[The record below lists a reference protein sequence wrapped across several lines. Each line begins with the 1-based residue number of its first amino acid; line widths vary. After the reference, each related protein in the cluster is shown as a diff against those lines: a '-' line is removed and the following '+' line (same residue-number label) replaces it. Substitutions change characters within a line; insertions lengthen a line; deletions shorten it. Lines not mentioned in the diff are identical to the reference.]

1 VNTVRDDH
9 FEDTLIDRAEKL
21 IPLLQDHAA
30 ETEAA
35 GRPAE
40 ASMQALREAG
50 FLNLFAPAALGGH
63 QASLA
68 TAVDVFDRLGRGCG
82 ATAWTAM
89 LASGGSFLAALLD
102 DQARTDVWGDDPYAM
117 VCGGFGMNSSAH
129 AVPGGFTVSGRWEPL
144 SGVQDAQWALV
155 GVPLVDSSGTPLGP
169 AMALI
174 PTNAGTVEQTWQVAG
189 MQGTGS
195 HTFVVDEAFVPAH
208 RILSLPKVLTGAYAA
223 DHPGELLY
231 QAMAIPFLTLAM
243 MGPILGMA
251 QAALSVTLDRL
262 AKGKPVGGTT
272 YQNAIDSPAVRFA
285 IADAASAIDTARLHT
300 ARAVSDVELAQHG
313 QVLTVGQRA
322 RLKMDTATAV
332 LAARR
337 SVQLLL
343 DINGASGFA
352 STQPLQRI
360 WRDLE
365 VATRHQQLA
374 PDISREVYGRALLGI
389 EEQISPL
396 M

>member
-1 VNTVRDDH
+1 VSGVRDEH
-9 FEDTLIDRAEKL
+9 LEDTIVSRAEEL
-21 IPLLQDHAA
+21 VPLLRDHAA
-30 ETEAA
+30 ETEAT
-35 GRPAE
+35 GRLAT
-40 ASMQALREAG
+40 ASVKALREAG

-63 QASLA
+63 QAGLA
-68 TAVDVFDRLGRGCG
+68 TAVEVFERLGRGCG
-82 ATAWTAM
+82 AGAWTAM
-89 LASGGSFLAALLD
+89 LASGGSFLAALLGE
-102 DQARTDVWGDDPYAM
+102 QARFDVWGDDPYAM
-117 VCGGFGMNSSAH
+117 VCGGFGLTSSTRATS
-129 AVPGGFTVSGRWEPL
+129 GGFAVSGRWQPL
-144 SGVQDAQWALV
+144 SGVQEAQWALV
-155 GVPLVDSSGTPLGP
+155 GVPLVDPAGAQLGP

-174 PTNAGTVEQTWQVAG
+174 PTNVGVVEETWHVAG

-195 HTFVVDEAFVPAH
+195 QTFVVDEAFVPAH
-208 RILSLPKVLTGAYAA
+208 RILSLPKVLSGAYAA
-223 DHPGELLY
+223 DHPDEPLY
-231 QAMAIPFLTLAM
+231 QAMPIPFLTVAM

-262 AKGKPVGGTT
+262 AQGKPIGGTT

-285 IADAASAIDTARLHT
+285 VADAASAIDTARLHT
-300 ARAVSDVELAQHG
+300 ARAVDDVERAETGHP
-313 QVLTVGQRA
+313 LTIGQRA

-337 SVQLLL
+337 SVHLLL
-343 DINGASGFA
+343 DVNGASGFA
-352 STQPLQRI
+352 SAQPLQRI

-389 EEQISPL
+389 DEQISPL